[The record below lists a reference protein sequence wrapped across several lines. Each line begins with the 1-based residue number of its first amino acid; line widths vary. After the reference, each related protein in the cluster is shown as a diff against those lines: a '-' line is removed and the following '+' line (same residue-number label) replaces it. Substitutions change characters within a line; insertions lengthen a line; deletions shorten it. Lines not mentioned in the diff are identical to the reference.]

1 MNEAA
6 IMLMLVTATGIQ
18 SGPSFQTYEEC
29 EAVSANIKTQETF
42 CYHQEPVDIDGA
54 IAQLGNIMNK
64 MKQQLDETRQ
74 ENNKQAVP
82 QL

>member
-6 IMLMLVTATGIQ
+6 IMLMLVTANGIQ
-18 SGPSFQTYEEC
+18 SGPAFQTYEEC
-29 EAVSANIKTQETF
+29 EIVSANIKTVETF
-42 CYHQEPVDIDGA
+42 CYHQEPVDFDSA
-54 IAQLGNIMNK
+54 IAQLGDMMNK
-64 MKQQLDETRQ
+64 MKQQLNETRQ

>member
-6 IMLMLVTATGIQ
+6 IMLMLVTANGIQ
-18 SGPSFQTYEEC
+18 PGPNFHTWEEC
-29 EAVSANIKTQETF
+29 EDVSQNIRTVETF
-42 CYHQEPVDIDGA
+42 CYYNEPVDIDGA